1 MRYRG
6 VLFDLDG
13 TLLDTL
19 QDMADSVNE
28 ALNHLGFPIHGVE
41 AYKNFI
47 GEGRD
52 VLAFR
57 ALPDNHRDSTIVTP

>member
-1 MRYRG
+1 MKYKA
-6 VLFDLDG
+6 VIFDLDG

-19 QDMADSVNE
+19 QDIADSANE
-28 ALNHLGFPIHGVE
+28 ALRHLGLQTHEVE

-47 GEGRD
+47 GEDRD

-57 ALPDNHRDSTIVTP
+57 SLPVRHRDRRG